1 MTLSEFHQLVA
12 DSLRRGT
19 TLTTQIVGQTKL
31 ACQWMERNYTFKYM
45 ETFRLFQ
52 AVEGSRTLDLP
63 TNCTI
68 KAHKFIRLIGV
79 DGLYTPLKK
88 VEPEDLPG
96 LRTSANSSGNTVP
109 ANYWVIGN
117 NTIVFDSVLTAN
129 LNGEAMFYQYSDW
142 PVDGAETHPLLG
154 FASDVLL
161 EQVLFFM
168 AAFLKDAEMAQA
180 RKLLRDEAV
189 NTLVRA
195 EDENKY
201 GGESLAMVYS
211 GK

>member
-1 MTLSEFHQLVA
+1 MTLGEFHQLVA

-19 TLTTQIVGQTKL
+19 TLSTQIVGQTKL
-31 ACQWMERNYTFKYM
+31 AVQWMERNYTFKYM
-45 ETFRLFQ
+45 ESFRLFQ

-63 TNCTI
+63 TNCVI
-68 KAHKFIRLIGV
+68 KAHKFIRLIGA
-79 DGLYTPLKK
+79 DGLYVPLKK

-96 LRTSANSSGNTVP
+96 IRTSTNSSGNTVP
-109 ANYWVIGN
+109 AHYWVMGN

-129 LNGEAMFYQYSDW
+129 LSGEALFYQYSDW
-142 PVDGAETHPLLG
+142 PVELTETHPLLG

-161 EQVLFFM
+161 EQVLLLM
-168 AAFLKDAEMAQA
+168 AAFLKDPEMAAA
-180 RKLLRDEAV
+180 RKLLRDEGL

-201 GGESLAMVYS
+201 GGESLAMVYT
-211 GK
+211 GR